1 MKMKMQ
7 HVAVLAAGLCVS
19 LPACQQQQVQV

>member
-7 HVAVLAAGLCVS
+7 HVAVLVAGLAVS
-19 LPACQQQQVQV
+19 LPACQQQQMQV

>member
-7 HVAVLAAGLCVS
+7 HVAVLAAGLGVS
-19 LPACQQQQVQV
+19 LLSCQQQQMQV